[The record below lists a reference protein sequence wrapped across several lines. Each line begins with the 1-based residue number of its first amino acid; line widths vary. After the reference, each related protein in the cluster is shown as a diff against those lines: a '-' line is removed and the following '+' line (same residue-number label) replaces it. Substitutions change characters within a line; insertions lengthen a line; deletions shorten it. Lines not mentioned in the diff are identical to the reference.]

1 MTYPVSVNSYGNI
14 TDIYASLADM
24 WSSWNRHYFYNYT
37 TIANGPRLMIRM
49 EDVVFHSEKILK
61 SIHKCL
67 YGGAVQYRPR
77 YSYLLAK
84 AKDHGYSSDLIRAI
98 QTYGTRQ
105 GRHKGLTRA
114 DKIYANHALDDG
126 LMRIFRYPSIPVWN
140 TSS

>member
-1 MTYPVSVNSYGNI
+1 
-14 TDIYASLADM
+14 
-24 WSSWNRHYFYNYT
+24 
-37 TIANGPRLMIRM
+37 MIRM

-61 SIHKCL
+61 SIDKCL